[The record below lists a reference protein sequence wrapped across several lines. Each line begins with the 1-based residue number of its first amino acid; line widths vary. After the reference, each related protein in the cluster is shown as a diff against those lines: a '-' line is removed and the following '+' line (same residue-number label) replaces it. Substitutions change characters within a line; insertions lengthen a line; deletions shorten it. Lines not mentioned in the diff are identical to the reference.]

1 MSDSFTFMDPEA
13 KKRLGIVRYQIE
25 INRQN
30 EKDSPN
36 QAVILYCELNIE
48 NLKRELDN
56 QGADHEEQE

>member
-13 KKRLGIVRYQIE
+13 KKRLEIVRYQIE

-36 QAVILYCELNIE
+36 RAVILYCELNIK